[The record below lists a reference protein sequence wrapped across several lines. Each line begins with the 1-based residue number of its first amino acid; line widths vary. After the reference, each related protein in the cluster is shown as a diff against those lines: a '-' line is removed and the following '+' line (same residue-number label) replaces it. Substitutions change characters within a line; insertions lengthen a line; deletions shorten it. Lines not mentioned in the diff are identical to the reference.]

1 MRLTVLASGSAGN
14 GYLFEAR
21 HSALLVECG
30 VRPEVMMRR
39 TAVPFSRIAGALVTH
54 EHKDHAGYAD
64 RYAALGLRIYASE
77 GTIKAIN
84 GIVPEYQSVFAR
96 WSVLRPLEVRYIDE
110 WKVMP
115 FDTRHDAADPLGFI
129 IEHPEAG
136 RILFLTD
143 TEYCPYD
150 FRHLGLDH
158 ILVEANYDDAILDG
172 NVANGLVDAARAART
187 RGTHMSLRSACDLIR
202 ADQTAELKNVILI
215 HLSYQ
220 NSDRETFARRAAET
234 ALFARISIAKAGLSI
249 DLNKF
254 EI

>member
-1 MRLTVLASGSAGN
+1 MRLTILASGSAGN

-54 EHKDHAGYAD
+54 EHKDHAGFAD

-77 GTIKAIN
+77 GTLKAIS
-84 GIVPEYQSVFAR
+84 GIVHEYQA
-96 WSVLRPLEVRYIDE
+96 SVLRPLEVRYIDE

-115 FDTRHDAADPLGFI
+115 FDTRHDAAEPLGFV

-143 TEYCPYD
+143 STICPYD
-150 FRHLGLDH
+150 FRALGLDH
-158 ILVEANYDDAILDG
+158 ILAEANYDDRILDG
-172 NVANGLVDAARAART
+172 NVAAGRVEAARAART
-187 RGTHMSLRSACDLIR
+187 RGTHMSLRDACELIR
-202 ADQTAELKNVILI
+202 ADQTAELKTVILI
-215 HLSYQ
+215 HLSAD
-220 NSDRETFARRAAET
+220 NADPAEFARRAAET
-234 ALFARISIAKAGLSI
+234 ALFARIEVAAAGLTVE
-249 DLNKF
+249 LNKN

>member
-1 MRLTVLASGSAGN
+1 MRLTVLASGSSGN

-30 VRPEVMMRR
+30 VKPEVMIRR
-39 TAVPFSRIAGALVTH
+39 TAVPISRISCALVSH
-54 EHKDHAGYAD
+54 EHGDHAGYAD
-64 RYAALGLRIYASE
+64 RYAALGIKILASE
-77 GTIKAIN
+77 GTIRAIK
-84 GIVPEYQSVFAR
+84 GIVPEYQA
-96 WSVLRPLEVRYIDE
+96 SVLRSMQVRYIDD

-115 FDTRHDAADPLGFI
+115 FDVRHDAAEPLGFV

-143 TEYCPYD
+143 TQFCPYD
-150 FRHLGLDH
+150 FRPLGLDH

-172 NVANGLVDAARAART
+172 NVANGTVDASRAART
-187 RGTHMSLRSACDLIR
+187 RRDHMSLRAACDLIR
-202 ADQTAELKNVILI
+202 ADQTAELKNVVLI
-215 HLSYQ
+215 HLSRQ
-220 NSDRETFARRAAET
+220 NADPSEFARRAAET
-234 ALFARISIAKAGLSI
+234 ALFAKISVARPGLSL

>member
-1 MRLTVLASGSAGN
+1 MRLTVLASGSSGN

-21 HSALLVECG
+21 RSALLVECG

-54 EHKDHAGYAD
+54 EHKDHAGFAD
-64 RYAALGLRIYASE
+64 RYAALGLHIWASE

-84 GIVPEYQSVFAR
+84 GIVPEYQA
-96 WSVLRPLEVRYIDE
+96 SVLRPLEVRYIDE

-115 FDTRHDAADPLGFI
+115 FDTRHDAAEPLGFV

-150 FRHLGLDH
+150 FRPLGLDH

-172 NVANGLVDAARAART
+172 NVANGVVDAARAART
-187 RGTHMSLRSACDLIR
+187 RRTHMSLRGACELLK
-202 ADQTAELKNVILI
+202 ADQTAELKTVVLI
-215 HLSYQ
+215 HLSRH
-220 NSDRETFARRAAET
+220 NSDRAAFAEKAAEA
-234 ALFARISIAKAGLSI
+234 ALFAKIAVARAGLSI

>member
-1 MRLTVLASGSAGN
+1 MRLTILASGSAGN

-54 EHKDHAGYAD
+54 EHKDHAGFAD

-77 GTIKAIN
+77 GTIKAIS
-84 GIVPEYQSVFAR
+84 GIVPEYQA
-96 WSVLRPLEVRYIDE
+96 SVLRPLEVRYIDE

-115 FDTRHDAADPLGFI
+115 FDVRHDAVEPLGFV

-143 TEYCPYD
+143 TSCCPYD
-150 FRHLGLDH
+150 FRDLCLDH
-158 ILVEANYDDAILDG
+158 IMVEANYDDTILDG

-187 RGTHMSLRSACDLIR
+187 RGTHMSLRGACDLIR

-234 ALFARISIAKAGLSI
+234 APFARISIAKAGLSI

>member
-30 VRPEVMMRR
+30 VKPEVMMRR
-39 TAVPFSRIAGALVTH
+39 TAIPISKIAGALVSH
-54 EHKDHAGYAD
+54 EHNDHAGFAS
-64 RYAALGLRIYASE
+64 RYAALGIKIYASE
-77 GTIKAIN
+77 GTIRAIK
-84 GIVPEYQSVFAR
+84 GIVPEYQA
-96 WSVLRPLEVRYIDE
+96 SVLRPLEVRYIGD

-115 FDTRHDAADPLGFI
+115 FDVRHDATEPLGFI

-143 TEYCPYD
+143 TSFCPYD
-150 FRHLGLDH
+150 FRTLYLDH

-172 NVANGLVDAARAART
+172 NVANGLVDSARAART
-187 RGTHMSLRSACDLIR
+187 RKTHMSLRGACNLIR
-202 ADQTAELKNVILI
+202 ADQTAELKNVVLI
-215 HLSYQ
+215 HLSRH
-220 NSDRETFARRAAET
+220 NANREEFARMAAET
-234 ALFARISIAKAGLSI
+234 ALFARISVAKAGLSI
-249 DLNKF
+249 DLMKH

>member
-21 HSALLVECG
+21 RSALLVECG

-54 EHKDHAGYAD
+54 EHKDHAGFVD
-64 RYAALGLRIYASE
+64 RYAALGIHIFASE

-84 GIVPEYQSVFAR
+84 GIVPEYQA
-96 WSVLRPLEVRYIDE
+96 SVLRSMNVFYIGD

-115 FDTRHDAADPLGFI
+115 FDTRHDAAEPLGFI
-129 IEHPEAG
+129 IEHHEAG

-143 TEYCPYD
+143 TVCCPYD
-150 FRHLGLDH
+150 FRELGLDH

-172 NVANGLVDAARAART
+172 NVANGMIDAARAART
-187 RGTHMSLRSACDLIR
+187 RKTHMSLRGACDLIR
-202 ADQTAELKNVILI
+202 ADQTAELKNVVLI
-215 HLSYQ
+215 HLSRH
-220 NSDRETFARRAAET
+220 NANREEFARMAAET
-234 ALFARISIAKAGLSI
+234 ALFARISVAKAGLSI
-249 DLNKF
+249 DLMKH

>member
-1 MRLTVLASGSAGN
+1 MTLTILASGSTGN

-30 VRPEVMMRR
+30 VRPEDMMRR
-39 TAVPFSRIAGALVTH
+39 TAVPFSRIAGVLVTH
-54 EHKDHAGYAD
+54 EHNDHAGYAG

-77 GTIKAIN
+77 GTIKAISY
-84 GIVPEYQSVFAR
+84 IVPEYQA
-96 WSVLRPLEVRYIDE
+96 SVLRPMEVRYIGE

-115 FDTRHDAADPLGFI
+115 FDVRHDAAEPLGFI

-143 TEYCPYD
+143 TRCCPYD
-150 FRHLGLDH
+150 FRELGLDH

-172 NVANGLVDAARAART
+172 NVANGVIDAARAART
-187 RGTHMSLRSACDLIR
+187 RGTHMSLRGACDLLK
-202 ADQTAELKNVILI
+202 ADQTAELKTVVLI
-215 HLSYQ
+215 HLSRY
-220 NSDRETFARRAAET
+220 NADPAYFAEKAAET
-234 ALFARISIAKAGLSI
+234 ALFAKIAVAKAGLSI
-249 DLNKF
+249 ELNKF

>member
-1 MRLTVLASGSAGN
+1 MRLTILASGSAGN

-30 VRPEVMMRR
+30 VKPEVMMRR
-39 TAVPFSRIAGALVTH
+39 TAVPISRIAGALVSH
-54 EHKDHAGYAD
+54 EHKDHAGFAD
-64 RYAALGLRIYASE
+64 RYAALGIKIYASV
-77 GTIKAIN
+77 GTIYCIK
-84 GIVPEYQSVFAR
+84 GIVPEYQA
-96 WSVLRPLEVRYIDE
+96 SVLRPLEVRYIGE

-115 FDTRHDAADPLGFI
+115 FDTRHDAVEPLGFV

-143 TEYCPYD
+143 TVCCPYD
-150 FRHLGLDH
+150 FRELGLDH
-158 ILVEANYDDAILDG
+158 ILVEANYDDRLLDS

-187 RGTHMSLRSACDLIR
+187 RGTHMSLRDACELLK
-202 ADQTAELKNVILI
+202 ADQTAELKTVVLI
-215 HLSYQ
+215 HLSEQ
-220 NSDRETFARRAAET
+220 NADRDAFAEAASKT
-234 ALFARISIAKAGLSI
+234 ALFAKIAVARAGLSI

>member
-1 MRLTVLASGSAGN
+1 MRLTILASGSAGN

-39 TAVPFSRIAGALVTH
+39 TAVPFSRIAGVLVTH
-54 EHKDHAGYAD
+54 EHKDHAGFAD

-84 GIVPEYQSVFAR
+84 GIVPEYQA
-96 WSVLRPLEVRYIDE
+96 SVLRPLEVRYIDE

-115 FDTRHDAADPLGFI
+115 FDTRHDAAEPLGFV

-150 FRHLGLDH
+150 FRPLGLDH

-172 NVANGLVDAARAART
+172 NVANGVVDAARAART
-187 RGTHMSLRSACDLIR
+187 RGTHMSLKAACELIR

-215 HLSYQ
+215 HLSR
-220 NSDRETFARRAAET
+220 NNADREEFARRAAET
-234 ALFARISIAKAGLSI
+234 ALFARISVAKAGLSI

>member
-30 VRPEVMMRR
+30 VRPEVMMRQ
-39 TAVPFSRIAGALVTH
+39 TAVPLSRIAGALVTH
-54 EHKDHAGYAD
+54 EHRDHAAYAG
-64 RYAALGLRIYASE
+64 RYAALGIPIYASR
-77 GTIKAIN
+77 GTIEALPLMN
-84 GIVPEYQSVFAR
+84 GTVR
-96 WSVLRPLEVRYIDE
+96 TLRTMEVRYIDD

-115 FDTRHDAADPLGFI
+115 FDTRHDAAEPLGFI

-143 TEYCPYD
+143 TACCPYN
-150 FRHLGLDH
+150 FQALGLDH

-172 NVANGLVDAARAART
+172 NVANGVIDAARAART
-187 RGTHMSLRSACDLIR
+187 RKTHMSLRGACELVR
-202 ADQTAELKNVILI
+202 ADQTAELKTVVLI
-215 HLSYQ
+215 HLSRH
-220 NSDRETFARRAAET
+220 NSVPETFAETMAEN
-234 ALFARISIAKAGLSI
+234 ALFAKVAVARAGLSI
-249 DLNKF
+249 ELNKS

>member
-1 MRLTVLASGSAGN
+1 MRLTILASGSAGN

-39 TAVPFSRIAGALVTH
+39 TAVPFSRIAGAMVTH
-54 EHKDHAGYAD
+54 EHKDHAGFVD
-64 RYAALGLRIYASE
+64 RYAALGLHIWASE

-84 GIVPEYQSVFAR
+84 GIVPEYQA
-96 WSVLRPLEVRYIDE
+96 SVLRPLEVRYIDE

-115 FDTRHDAADPLGFI
+115 FDTRHDAAEPLGFV

-150 FRHLGLDH
+150 FRPLGLDH

-172 NVANGLVDAARAART
+172 NVANGVVDAARAART
-187 RGTHMSLRSACDLIR
+187 RGTHMSLRGACDLLK
-202 ADQTAELKNVILI
+202 ADQTAELKTVVLI
-215 HLSYQ
+215 HLSRH
-220 NSDRETFARRAAET
+220 NSDRAAFAEKAAEA
-234 ALFARISIAKAGLSI
+234 ALFAKIAVARAGLSI